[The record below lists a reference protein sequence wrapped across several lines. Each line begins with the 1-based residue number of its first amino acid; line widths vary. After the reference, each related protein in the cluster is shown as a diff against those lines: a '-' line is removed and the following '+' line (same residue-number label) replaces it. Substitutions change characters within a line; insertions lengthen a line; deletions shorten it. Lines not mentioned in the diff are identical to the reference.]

1 MQSLGQ
7 DENMPVAVENAGHG
21 DNKESVIPASKQE
34 EDVAMEDGD
43 TETDGRPLLPW
54 AFINCE
60 IDDLVVLVGLLI
72 SSHSS
77 RS

>member
-7 DENMPVAVENAGHG
+7 DGNMPVAVENAGHG
-21 DNKESVIPASKQE
+21 DNKEPVTLASKQE

-43 TETDGRPLLPW
+43 TEMDGRPLLPW